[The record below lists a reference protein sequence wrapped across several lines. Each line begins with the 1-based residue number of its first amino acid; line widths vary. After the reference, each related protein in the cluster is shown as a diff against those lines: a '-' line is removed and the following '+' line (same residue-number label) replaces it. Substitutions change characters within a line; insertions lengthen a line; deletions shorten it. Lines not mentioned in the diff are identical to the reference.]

1 MRKAEYKRMRGVK
14 ENYVQDRLRLKRIF
28 CTSIKHV
35 RWMKRYINRA
45 PRHKEKR
52 EEIEVNNNY
61 CPIQGASQPKE
72 QPKTI
77 VERIGEPAFLEQLAE
92 ECSELAQAALKT
104 ARKYRGENP
113 TPKTIDECY
122 DALQEEI
129 ADVMLCVSEYLDCKG
144 PDYLNCVMLMK
155 FKKCERWERRLEEVG
170 K

>member
-1 MRKAEYKRMRGVK
+1 M
-14 ENYVQDRLRLKRIF
+14 
-28 CTSIKHV
+28 
-35 RWMKRYINRA
+35 
-45 PRHKEKR
+45 
-52 EEIEVNNNY
+52 NNNY
-61 CPIQGASQPKE
+61 CLIPGASQPKK

-113 TPKTIDECY
+113 TPKTIDGCY

-129 ADVMLCVSEYLDCKG
+129 ADVMLCVSEYLDCKW
-144 PDYLNCVMLMK
+144 PDYIDRVMLMK
-155 FKKCERWERRLEEVG
+155 FKKYERWERRLEEVG

>member
-1 MRKAEYKRMRGVK
+1 MNK
-14 ENYVQDRLRLKRIF
+14 
-28 CTSIKHV
+28 S
-35 RWMKRYINRA
+35 
-45 PRHKEKR
+45 
-52 EEIEVNNNY
+52 Y
-61 CPIQGASQPKE
+61 CPIPGASQPKE
-72 QPKTI
+72 HPKTI

-104 ARKYRGENP
+104 ARKYRDENP

-144 PDYLNCVMLMK
+144 PDYLNCVMRMRL
-155 FKKCERWERRLEEVG
+155 KKHERWERRLKEAG

>member
-1 MRKAEYKRMRGVK
+1 M
-14 ENYVQDRLRLKRIF
+14 
-28 CTSIKHV
+28 TT
-35 RWMKRYINRA
+35 
-45 PRHKEKR
+45 
-52 EEIEVNNNY
+52 EEISEILKLHKACINDNY
-61 CPIQGASQPKE
+61 CPIPGASQPKE
-72 QPKTI
+72 HPKTI

-129 ADVMLCVSEYLDCKG
+129 ADVMLCVDEWF
-144 PDYLNCVMLMK
+144 DYRETDFYMGVAAIRREK
-155 FKKCERWERRLEEVG
+155 YERWERRLKVDG

>member
-1 MRKAEYKRMRGVK
+1 MIFETPEKDIRGGIRMNTTIG
-14 ENYVQDRLRLKRIF
+14 
-28 CTSIKHV
+28 
-35 RWMKRYINRA
+35 
-45 PRHKEKR
+45 
-52 EEIEVNNNY
+52 
-61 CPIQGASQPKE
+61 CPIPGASQPKE

-92 ECSELAQAALKT
+92 ECSELAQAALKS

-144 PDYLNCVMLMK
+144 PDYLDRVMLMK
-155 FKKCERWERRLEEVG
+155 LKKHERWEQRLKDDG

>member
-1 MRKAEYKRMRGVK
+1 MTLFNKLAGKASALLNASGICSNNCIDGHCSGRKPAERTA
-14 ENYVQDRLRLKRIF
+14 Q
-28 CTSIKHV
+28 
-35 RWMKRYINRA
+35 
-45 PRHKEKR
+45 
-52 EEIEVNNNY
+52 
-61 CPIQGASQPKE
+61 
-72 QPKTI
+72 TI

-155 FKKCERWERRLEEVG
+155 LKKHERWERRLKEVG

>member
-1 MRKAEYKRMRGVK
+1 MTAEENSKILKLHKA
-14 ENYVQDRLRLKRIF
+14 
-28 CTSIKHV
+28 
-35 RWMKRYINRA
+35 WIND
-45 PRHKEKR
+45 
-52 EEIEVNNNY
+52 NY
-61 CPIQGASQPKE
+61 CPIPGASQPKE

-77 VERIGEPAFLEQLAE
+77 VARIGEPGSLEQLAE

-129 ADVMLCVSEYLDCKG
+129 ADVMLCVDEWF
-144 PDYLNCVMLMK
+144 DYRETDFYMGVTAIRREK
-155 FKKCERWERRLEEVG
+155 YERWEQRLKEDG

>member
-1 MRKAEYKRMRGVK
+1 MNTTIG
-14 ENYVQDRLRLKRIF
+14 
-28 CTSIKHV
+28 
-35 RWMKRYINRA
+35 
-45 PRHKEKR
+45 
-52 EEIEVNNNY
+52 
-61 CPIQGASQPKE
+61 CPIPGASYPKE

-77 VERIGEPAFLEQLAE
+77 VERIGEPAFFEQ
-92 ECSELAQAALKT
+92 LAQAALKT

-144 PDYLNCVMLMK
+144 PDYLNCVMRMQL
-155 FKKCERWERRLEEVG
+155 KKHERWERRLKEVG

>member
-1 MRKAEYKRMRGVK
+1 M
-14 ENYVQDRLRLKRIF
+14 
-28 CTSIKHV
+28 
-35 RWMKRYINRA
+35 
-45 PRHKEKR
+45 
-52 EEIEVNNNY
+52 NNNY
-61 CPIQGASQPKE
+61 CPIPGASQPKE
-72 QPKTI
+72 QPQTI

-92 ECSELAQAALKT
+92 ECSELAQAALKS

-144 PDYLNCVMLMK
+144 PDYLNCVMLTK
-155 FKKCERWERRLEEVG
+155 LKKHERWERRLKEVG

>member
-1 MRKAEYKRMRGVK
+1 MNTTIG
-14 ENYVQDRLRLKRIF
+14 
-28 CTSIKHV
+28 
-35 RWMKRYINRA
+35 
-45 PRHKEKR
+45 
-52 EEIEVNNNY
+52 
-61 CPIQGASQPKE
+61 CPIPGASQPKE

-129 ADVMLCVSEYLDCKG
+129 ADVMLCVDEWFNYRETDFYMGVTAIRREK
-144 PDYLNCVMLMK
+144 Y
-155 FKKCERWERRLEEVG
+155 ERWERRLKVVG

>member
-1 MRKAEYKRMRGVK
+1 M
-14 ENYVQDRLRLKRIF
+14 
-28 CTSIKHV
+28 
-35 RWMKRYINRA
+35 
-45 PRHKEKR
+45 
-52 EEIEVNNNY
+52 NNNY
-61 CPIQGASQPKE
+61 CLIPGASQLKE

-129 ADVMLCVSEYLDCKG
+129 ADVMLCMSEYLDCKG
-144 PDYLNCVMLMK
+144 PNYLNCVTLMK
-155 FKKCERWERRLEEVG
+155 LKKHKRWEQRLKEDG

>member
-1 MRKAEYKRMRGVK
+1 MNTTIG
-14 ENYVQDRLRLKRIF
+14 
-28 CTSIKHV
+28 
-35 RWMKRYINRA
+35 
-45 PRHKEKR
+45 
-52 EEIEVNNNY
+52 
-61 CPIQGASQPKE
+61 CPIPGASQPKE

-122 DALQEEI
+122 DSLQEEI
-129 ADVMLCVSEYLDCKG
+129 ADVMLCVDEWFYYRETDFYMGVAAIRREK
-144 PDYLNCVMLMK
+144 Y
-155 FKKCERWERRLEEVG
+155 ERWERRLKVDG

>member
-1 MRKAEYKRMRGVK
+1 MSTTIG
-14 ENYVQDRLRLKRIF
+14 
-28 CTSIKHV
+28 
-35 RWMKRYINRA
+35 
-45 PRHKEKR
+45 
-52 EEIEVNNNY
+52 
-61 CPIQGASQPKE
+61 CPIPGASQPKE

-144 PDYLNCVMLMK
+144 PDYLDRVMLMK
-155 FKKCERWERRLEEVG
+155 FKKHERWKRRLEEDG

>member
-1 MRKAEYKRMRGVK
+1 M
-14 ENYVQDRLRLKRIF
+14 
-28 CTSIKHV
+28 TT
-35 RWMKRYINRA
+35 
-45 PRHKEKR
+45 
-52 EEIEVNNNY
+52 EEISKILKLHKAWINDNY
-61 CPIQGASQPKE
+61 CPIPGASQPKE

-144 PDYLNCVMLMK
+144 PDYLDRVMLMK
-155 FKKCERWERRLEEVG
+155 FKKHERWERRLNEVG